1 MDLRRLHPW
10 LLRASWAALAF
21 TAGPALADALEPR
34 SVAVRTTASALL
46 WAGWFV
52 GLCGSLVPH
61 PIALT
66 VLRMAA
72 PGAVVATLLAA
83 LDRGAGVGAAVG
95 LVSAVVSMLLAFA
108 PATGVAWV
116 NGPAYPNER
125 RYPLRPPTPLLF
137 GPLQLSWV
145 VCVGGP
151 VAGALLVAARQW
163 VAGAVVL
170 AITLPLAAL
179 LARSLYGLAR
189 RWVVFVPAGL
199 VLHDPLSLVDPVLF
213 TKEHVRSVG
222 PAEPDT
228 EALDLTQ
235 RAAGLVLQLT
245 LDAPASL
252 MLSKPRDRS
261 GTTVDAAALL
271 FLPTRPGAVL
281 EEAVDRRLPVL

>member
-21 TAGPALADALEPR
+21 TAGPLLAEALDPR
-34 SVAVRTTASALL
+34 SAAVRTTASALL
-46 WAGWFV
+46 WSGWFA
-52 GLCGSLVPH
+52 GLCGAMVPH

-66 VLRMAA
+66 VLRLVA
-72 PGAVVATLLAA
+72 PGAVVAALLAA
-83 LDRGAGVGAAVG
+83 FASEADARAAMG
-95 LVSAVVSMLLAFA
+95 LASAVLAVLLAFA

-137 GPLQLSWV
+137 GPLELSWAV
-145 VCVGGP
+145 AVGGP
-151 VAGALLVAARQW
+151 VAGALLLAARQW

-170 AITLPLAAL
+170 AVCLPLAAL
-179 LARSLYGLAR
+179 LGRSLYGLAR

-199 VLHDPLSLVDPVLF
+199 VLHDPLALVDPVLF
-213 TKEHVRSVG
+213 TKEHVRALG

-228 EALDLTQ
+228 DALDLTQ

-252 MLSKPRDRS
+252 LLSGPKNRS
-261 GTTVDAAALL
+261 TKAVEAGSLL
-271 FLPTRPGAVL
+271 FLPTRPGSVL
-281 EEAVDRRLPVL
+281 EEAAARRLPVS

>member
-1 MDLRRLHPW
+1 MDIRRLHPW

-21 TAGPALADALEPR
+21 TAGPLLAAALDPR
-34 SVAVRTTASALL
+34 SAAVRTTASALL
-46 WAGWFV
+46 WSGWFA
-52 GLCGSLVPH
+52 GLCAALVPH

-66 VLRMAA
+66 VLRVVA
-72 PGAVVATLLAA
+72 PGAVVAALLAA
-83 LDRGAGVGAAVG
+83 FESGTVASAAVG
-95 LVSAVVSMLLAFA
+95 LVSAGLAALLAFA

-137 GPLQLSWV
+137 GPLQLTWTV
-145 VCVGGP
+145 AVGGP
-151 VAGALLVAARQW
+151 VSGVLLLAARQW
-163 VAGAVVL
+163 AAGAVVL
-170 AITLPLAAL
+170 VVSVPLAAL
-179 LARSLYGLAR
+179 LGRSLYGLAR

-213 TKEHVRSVG
+213 TKEHVRALG

-228 EALDLTQ
+228 DALDLTQ

-245 LDAPASL
+245 LDAAASL
-252 MLSKPRDRS
+252 SLSSPRNRS
-261 GTTVDAAALL
+261 TEAVEAASLL

-281 EEAVDRRLPVL
+281 EEAVARRLPVS